1 MTEQHPT
8 IDPAQFRRVLGH
20 YPTGVAAITSQGAD
34 GAPLV
39 LVVGTFTSVSLDPPL
54 VGFLPT
60 RESYSWAAIRETG
73 HFAVNV
79 LGADQAALCGQL
91 AGRGDKFAGV
101 DYTLSQRGLPLV
113 AVALVTICLL
123 DTSSLQQLPRDEQ
136 AHHLIG
142 AFQNAMHAQI
152 APEAFDRI
160 VAQIAIAAEHLQ
172 RAVRHAAA
180 RVGGKTLGHGGKA
193 GLVRRARGDLAGG
206 GVEQRARR
214 LQFGGHIGQLEL
226 GVLELGNRLAELL
239 AVPGVCL
246 LYPSRCV

>member
-60 RESYSWAAIRETG
+60 RESFSWAAIRETG

-101 DYTLSQRGLPLV
+101 DYTLSERGLPLL
-113 AVALVTICLL
+113 AGALVTIECTLAWTHEAGDHDFALGRVQAMAVQREGDPLL
-123 DTSSLQQLPRDEQ
+123 FLR
-136 AHHLIG
+136 G
-142 AFQNAMHAQI
+142 AYGGF
-152 APEAFDRI
+152 AP
-160 VAQIAIAAEHLQ
+160 L
-172 RAVRHAAA
+172 
-180 RVGGKTLGHGGKA
+180 
-193 GLVRRARGDLAGG
+193 
-206 GVEQRARR
+206 
-214 LQFGGHIGQLEL
+214 
-226 GVLELGNRLAELL
+226 
-239 AVPGVCL
+239 
-246 LYPSRCV
+246 